1 MRDRLIA
8 LWQANPLLVAAGG
21 VAAAVVV
28 SVVLVVVV
36 RRLVRAVAAAVAR
49 RREEDSASGAPLFY
63 VVACMSTGV
72 SVNTSWRFFG
82 ERLHITDVPERVVM
96 FAVLEAAFVACAYGM
111 RANVRQPGGQP
122 GAPRAVA
129 WALTVL
135 SAYMA
140 IAESDFWEGVARV
153 ALGPVLGIVALH
165 LALGVE
171 IRHASPNAPSSW
183 AQLVREMRERV
194 LSRFGLANDDRD
206 AATRT
211 RHRAAVRAARLAAA
225 DGGWFRQQR
234 LARAA
239 RAAGIASDQ
248 EAKERMLAELA
259 VLKSLDALTKLVP
272 ASPWG
277 PVGDAGRPESEIAP
291 TAAAPGGEGGV
302 DAGRTTVGVD
312 EPSTASSAGQRSTVQ
327 PVVVHGGVQP
337 SGPAAGGERSASS
350 GARPARWLAL
360 PVGTSGGQDGEPH
373 GAALAKDRARA
384 AARRHAAA
392 HGGQLP
398 TVSELMAL
406 AGTSRG
412 TAGNA
417 LKDLREHPGQLTIV
431 HDTEQASTQS

>member
-1 MRDRLIA
+1 MIDQLIA
-8 LWQANPLLVAAGG
+8 LWQANPLIVAAGG
-21 VAAAVVV
+21 AVVAMV
-28 SVVLVVVV
+28 VLVVLVVVV
-36 RRLVRAVAAAVAR
+36 RRVVRGLVAVVAR

-111 RANVRQPGGQP
+111 RANVRQPDGQP
-122 GAPRAVA
+122 GAPQAVA

-140 IAESDFWEGVARV
+140 IAESDFWEGIARV

-171 IRHASPNAPSSW
+171 IRHASPNASSSW

-211 RHRAAVRAARLAAA
+211 RHRAAVRAARLAAEEK
-225 DGGWFRQQR
+225 GWFRQQR
-234 LARAA
+234 LARAVRVAGVAYDRDA
-239 RAAGIASDQ
+239 R
-248 EAKERMLAELA
+248 ERMLAELA
-259 VLKSLDALTKLVP
+259 ALKSLDALTKLVP

-277 PVGDAGRPESEIAP
+277 PVADAGRPEADGTP
-291 TAAAPGGEGGV
+291 TLAGPGDEGGVGGV
-302 DAGRTTVGVD
+302 DAA
-312 EPSTASSAGQRSTVQ
+312 SNASSAAGRPSVHPSIRPTRWTPKPLRIRASNWTRRRVANVSRLRVQRRPVASRRPPVQ
-327 PVVVHGGVQP
+327 DV
-337 SGPAAGGERSASS
+337 SSAGGTPMR
-350 GARPARWLAL
+350 
-360 PVGTSGGQDGEPH
+360 
-373 GAALAKDRARA
+373 DRARA
-384 AARRHAAA
+384 TAREHVERH
-392 HGGQLP
+392 GQWP
-398 TVSELMAL
+398 TVDELAAL
-406 AGTSRG
+406 ANVSRG

-417 LKDLREHPGQLTIV
+417 LKELREQPGQLRIV
-431 HDTEQASTQS
+431 HDVEQASTQS

>member
-1 MRDRLIA
+1 VVA
-8 LWQANPLLVAAGG
+8 L
-21 VAAAVVV
+21 
-28 SVVLVVVV
+28 VVLVMVV
-36 RRLVRAVAAAVAR
+36 RRMVRAVTAVIAR
-49 RREEDSASGAPLFY
+49 RREEGSASGAPLFY

-140 IAESDFWEGVARV
+140 IAESDFWEGIARV

-171 IRHASPNAPSSW
+171 IRHASPNASSSW

-194 LSRFGLANDDRD
+194 LSRFGLANDERD

-234 LARAA
+234 LARAVRVAGVAYDQDA
-239 RAAGIASDQ
+239 R
-248 EAKERMLAELA
+248 ERMLAELA
-259 VLKSLDALTKLVP
+259 ALKSLDALTNLTP
-272 ASPWG
+272 PSPWG
-277 PVGDAGRPESEIAP
+277 PVADARRPAP
-291 TAAAPGGEGGV
+291 EDVPTPASGGEGGV
-302 DAGRTTVGVD
+302 DADRTAVGVD
-312 EPSTASSAGQRSTVQ
+312 EASTVSNHEQRPPVQ

-337 SGPAAGGERSASS
+337 SGPATGGERSPASS
-350 GARPARWLAL
+350 GRQARWLAL

-373 GAALAKDRARA
+373 RAALAKDRARA

-392 HGGQLP
+392 HDGQLP

-406 AGTSRG
+406 ASTSRG

-431 HDTEQASTQS
+431 HDIEQASTQS

>member
-1 MRDRLIA
+1 MIDQLIE
-8 LWQANPLLVAAGG
+8 LWQANPLLATAGG
-21 VAAAVVV
+21 VGAGVVLLAVVV
-28 SVVLVVVV
+28 VLL
-36 RRLVRAVAAAVAR
+36 RRLVRGVAAVAAR
-49 RREEDSASGAPLFY
+49 RREGDSASGAPLFY

-111 RANVRQPGGQP
+111 RANVRQPGGKP
-122 GAPRAVA
+122 GAPRTVA
-129 WALTVL
+129 WMLTVL

-140 IAESDFWEGVARV
+140 IAESDFWEGIARV

-171 IRHASPNAPSSW
+171 IRHASPEASSSW

-194 LSRFGLANDDRD
+194 FSRVGLANDDRD

-211 RHRAAVRAARLAAA
+211 RHRAAVRAARLAATK
-225 DGGWFRQQR
+225 GSWFQQQR
-234 LARAA
+234 LARAV
-239 RAAGIASDQ
+239 RAAGVASDQ

-259 VLKSLDALTKLVP
+259 VLKSLDALTNLVP

-277 PVGDAGRPESEIAP
+277 PVVDAGRPQPDSDP
-291 TAAAPGGEGGV
+291 TASAPRGDVRV
-302 DAGRTTVGVD
+302 DADRTAVGVD
-312 EPSTASSAGQRSTVQ
+312 EASTASNTAGRPTVQ

-337 SGPAAGGERSASS
+337 SVPAASGERSTPAV
-350 GARPARWLAL
+350 ARPARWVAL
-360 PVGTSGGQDGEPH
+360 PVGTSGDHEASSHAG
-373 GAALAKDRARA
+373 ALAKDRARA

-417 LKDLREHPGQLTIV
+417 LKDLREHPGQLLIV
-431 HDTEQASTQS
+431 HDTEQASTQP

>member
-1 MRDRLIA
+1 MLDRLIR
-8 LWQANPLLVAAGG
+8 LWQGNPLLVTAAG
-21 VAAAVVV
+21 AAVAV
-28 SVVLVVVV
+28 VVLVVVV
-36 RRLVRAVAAAVAR
+36 VVLRRLVRALAAAVAR
-49 RREEDSASGAPLFY
+49 RRGEDPTSGAPLFY

-111 RANVRQPGGQP
+111 RANVRQPDGQP

-129 WALTVL
+129 WMLTVL

-140 IAESDFWEGVARV
+140 IAESDFWEGIARV

-171 IRHASPNAPSSW
+171 IRHASPSASTGW
-183 AQLVREMRERV
+183 AQLVKEMRERV

-225 DGGWFRQQR
+225 EGGRFRQQR
-234 LARAA
+234 LARAVRVAGVAYDQDA
-239 RAAGIASDQ
+239 R
-248 EAKERMLAELA
+248 ERMLAELA
-259 VLKSLDALTKLVP
+259 ALKSLDALTKLTP
-272 ASPWG
+272 PSPWEPATG
-277 PVGDAGRPESEIAP
+277 NARPRSGNGVARGATRVDAFR
-291 TAAAPGGEGGV
+291 TAGGV
-302 DAGRTTVGVD
+302 DEASTVSND
-312 EPSTASSAGQRSTVQ
+312 EQRPTVQ

-337 SGPAAGGERSASS
+337 SGPSASGDRPMPS
-350 GARPARWLAL
+350 SARSARWLPL
-360 PVGTSGGQDGEPH
+360 PVGTDGEHEASPH
-373 GAALAKDRARA
+373 AGALAKDRARA

-417 LKDLREHPGQLTIV
+417 LKELREQPGQLQIV
-431 HDTEQASTQS
+431 HDIEQASTQS